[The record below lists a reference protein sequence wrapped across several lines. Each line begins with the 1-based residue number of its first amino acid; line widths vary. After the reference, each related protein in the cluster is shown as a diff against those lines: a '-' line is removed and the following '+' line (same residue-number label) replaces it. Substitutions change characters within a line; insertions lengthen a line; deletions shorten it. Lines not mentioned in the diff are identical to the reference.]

1 MRVFTTT
8 ITLCLAVITLGF
20 TSCKNEKKEGD
31 TNTKEV
37 AANKEQDDKN
47 GIFAEIKTTKG
58 TMVARLFYKKVP
70 VTVANFI
77 ALAEGTHPKLPE
89 ELKGKPY
96 YNGISFHR
104 VMDQFMIQ
112 GGDPTGTGGGNPGYR
127 FASEFDKE
135 LKHDK
140 PGVLSMANSGG
151 VATNGSQFFIT
162 EVPYPSLDALDM
174 AGNPKP
180 CERPRVSCHS
190 VFGQLIKGIEIQDSI
205 SNVAVDPSSKK
216 PLEDVLMTEV
226 KIIRVGKEA
235 KAFDAVKVFTE
246 EEPNLLNKYQ
256 EFKSKIIEEN
266 NAKAKE
272 AAKEAIANFVDKYK
286 GLGELFE
293 SPTGMAMVTT
303 QQSASGVK
311 PNASNFV
318 KVNCIGAFVDGKV
331 FYTTYKEEAQ
341 KAGIYNEA
349 ADTQGAYVPFSTIYN
364 QSATLVPA
372 FKEALLRMK
381 VGEKAKVF
389 VPSYL
394 GYGSRNYGPIPANS
408 NLVFDIEL
416 VEIDTTK

>member
-1 MRVFTTT
+1 MRLFTTT
-8 ITLCLAVITLGF
+8 ITIFLAVITLGF
-20 TSCKNEKKEGD
+20 TSCKNDNKSGAD
-31 TNTKEV
+31 SKEV
-37 AANKEQDDKN
+37 ASNGGEQDDKN

-89 ELKGKPY
+89 EMKGKPY
-96 YNGISFHR
+96 YNGVSFHR
-104 VMDQFMIQ
+104 VMDKFMIQ
-112 GGDPTGTGGGNPGYR
+112 GGDPTGTGSGSPGYR
-127 FASEFDKE
+127 FGSEFDKD

-151 VATNGSQFFIT
+151 INTNGSQFFIT
-162 EVPYPSLDALDM
+162 EVPYPSLDPLDG

-190 VFGQLIKGIEIQDSI
+190 VFGQLVKGIEIQDSI
-205 SNVAVDPSSKK
+205 SNVAVAAGSNK

-226 KIIRVGKEA
+226 NIIRVGDEA
-235 KAFDAVKVFTE
+235 KAFDAVKVFTD
-246 EEPNLLNKYQ
+246 EEPNLINRYR
-256 EFKSKIIEEN
+256 EFQQKITEEI

-272 AAKEAIANFVDKYK
+272 QAKDAIANFVKTNKD
-286 GLGELFE
+286 LGEMFE
-293 SPTGMAMVTT
+293 SPTGMVMVTT
-303 QQSASGVK
+303 QKSASGVK
-311 PNASNFV
+311 PNASNYV
-318 KVNCIGAFVDGKV
+318 KVNCIGAFESGKV

-341 KAGIYNEA
+341 KAGLYSEA
-349 ADTQGAYVPFSTIYN
+349 AEAQGAYAPFSTIYN
-364 QSATLVPA
+364 TSATLVPA

-416 VEIDTTK
+416 VEIDTSR